1 MKKLIK
7 PIVGFLI
14 FWMANSCQAQENDPS
29 PNPFSLGRIGDSKDA
44 AVSTEA
50 GLVLM
55 GGGTD
60 VDDAMKWM
68 IERSRGGDFLIIRAS
83 GGNAYNA
90 YINSL
95 GSVNSVE
102 TLLIRNKN
110 AANDPRVYETIRKAE
125 ALFIAGGDQS
135 VYLDVWEGTETEKA
149 IQYLIHEKKVP
160 IGGTS
165 AGCAIMGTFV
175 YTGENG
181 SIVSKEALR
190 NPFDSRLTVRKST
203 LINHPFLQN
212 LITDQH
218 FTERGREGRL
228 VSFLARLKNESQSIG
243 LRGIAVDERTALC
256 VDRNGDAI
264 VLGTGSVTIIEEH
277 QPQRLPERL
286 QAGQSLHW
294 RFDEEVLRYRR
305 LTQATNQESVNIFSW
320 DVPWTN
326 EFWFVDNGQ
335 LRLK

>member
-1 MKKLIK
+1 MGNIIRFVISFFMLC
-7 PIVGFLI
+7 GT
-14 FWMANSCQAQENDPS
+14 AACQSTEHSQE
-29 PNPFSLGRIGDSKDA
+29 PNPFSLGRVGNKQDVHTTS
-44 AVSTEA
+44 EG

-55 GGGTD
+55 GGGSD
-60 VDDAMKWM
+60 VDAAMQWM
-68 IERSRGGDFLIIRAS
+68 IERSGGGDFLIIRAS
-83 GGNAYNA
+83 GGDGYNS
-90 YINSL
+90 YIQNF

-135 VYLDVWEGTETEKA
+135 VYLEAWEGTETERA
-149 IQYLIHEKKVP
+149 IHYLIHEKKVP

-165 AGCAIMGTFV
+165 AGCAIMGEFV

-181 SIVSKEALR
+181 SIISTEALS
-190 NPFDSRLTVRKST
+190 NPFDSRLTVRKSS
-203 LINHPFLQN
+203 LINHPLLPN

-228 VSFLARLKNESQSIG
+228 VSFIARLKSPNQTVA

-256 VDRNGDAI
+256 VASSGDAI
-264 VLGTGSVTIIEEH
+264 VLGSGGVTLLEEH
-277 QPQRLPERL
+277 QPEKFPERL

-294 RFDEEVLRYRR
+294 RLDNQVLRYRR
-305 LTQATNQESVNIFSW
+305 LTQATNEEPVNILQW
-320 DVPWTN
+320 NIPWSDQ
-326 EFWFVDNGQ
+326 FWFVDNGQ
-335 LRLK
+335 LRMQ

>member
-29 PNPFSLGRIGDSKDA
+29 PNPFSLGRIGDSKDT

-55 GGGTD
+55 GG
-60 VDDAMKWM
+60 
-68 IERSRGGDFLIIRAS
+68 
-83 GGNAYNA
+83 
-90 YINSL
+90 
-95 GSVNSVE
+95 
-102 TLLIRNKN
+102 
-110 AANDPRVYETIRKAE
+110 
-125 ALFIAGGDQS
+125 
-135 VYLDVWEGTETEKA
+135 GTETEKA

-181 SIVSKEALR
+181 SIVSTEALS

-228 VSFLARLKNESQSIG
+228 VSFLARLKSQSQTIG

-294 RFDEEVLRYRR
+294 RFDEQVLRYRR
-305 LTQATNQESVNIFSW
+305 LTHATNQESVNIFLW
-320 DVPWTN
+320 DIPWTN
-326 EFWFVDNGQ
+326 QFWFVDNGQ